1 MIKFDLERALAG
13 DQLITRSG
21 RDVKNFKS
29 NSYYWFKSNSYYW
42 AEIYSDTSTEI
53 YSYTSQ
59 GEYWGGYQED
69 EKDLFMKYEEKKTM
83 LNILTMQG
91 KSISI
96 SPDSSITVLR
106 KFTSYPHWGWW
117 VLWLLV
123 AWPVIIALAFMGKE
137 TYIVS
142 VDGVTVDF
150 DLVTY
155 NILMQ
160 FISGKL

>member
-1 MIKFDLERALAG
+1 MINFDLERALAG

-29 NSYYWFKSNSYYW
+29 NSYYW
-42 AEIYSDTSTEI
+42 AEI

-59 GEYWGGYQED
+59 GEYWGSYQED